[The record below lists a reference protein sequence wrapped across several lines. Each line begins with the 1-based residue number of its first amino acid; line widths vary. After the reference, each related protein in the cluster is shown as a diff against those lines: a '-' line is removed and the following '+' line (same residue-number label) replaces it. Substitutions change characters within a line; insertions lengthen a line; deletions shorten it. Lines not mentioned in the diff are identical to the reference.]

1 LSEGEVVDAVVAEGT
16 WGRGRKGGDVC
27 SSVDPWTEKWNT
39 QLWMLAGKGW
49 SREKRE
55 EKEVTKVGRMG
66 RGGGEEGAS
75 RRARRSARDCVVV
88 AEGLFRRGG
97 G

>member
-1 LSEGEVVDAVVAEGT
+1 
-16 WGRGRKGGDVC
+16 
-27 SSVDPWTEKWNT
+27 
-39 QLWMLAGKGW
+39 MLAGKGW

-75 RRARRSARDCVVV
+75 R
-88 AEGLFRRGG
+88 ERGG
-97 G
+97 ARGIAWWQLRVCFVEVEVD